1 MAIIYLNDKNKVET
15 VSYKN
20 IIMDMRTKM
29 DESFKIEEQ
38 AYRMA
43 AEYAE
48 ELIEEYSIETGPFYL
63 TPSSFYENIE
73 DAEGIRKYVF
83 LSEDGAYT
91 LAIGLD
97 VSSCDQKASILYLHN
112 TEQGIYFFNFDNA
125 VWELLDEEEEDEY
138 DRIGNTLDRWDLTQQ
153 TKEEVRELFINMMLS
168 PNTTISKKITEL
180 LDEELRKKVIPLAT
194 IRDKTKSVL
203 TTLRMNEGREV
214 LSLISPTGIQDD
226 TYYADND
233 DCDCFSQYYT
243 GPVITYVDGIYQLC
257 QCLCTRAKT
266 GYKPDSDKWE
276 ECWMDDIDL
285 EYQAYIRVI
294 EKTGDIKK
302 AMKMVKYHFCEMQE
316 KTLPLSESAYVS
328 YDGRNRDYRM
338 HIRGQRKKMTEIE
351 KKNYQE
357 TISLIDKLEQY

>member
-97 VSSCDQKASILYLHN
+97 VSSCDQEASVLYLHN

-153 TKEEVRELFINMMLS
+153 TKEE
-168 PNTTISKKITEL
+168 
-180 LDEELRKKVIPLAT
+180 
-194 IRDKTKSVL
+194 L
-203 TTLRMNEGREV
+203 TSSHG
-214 LSLISPTGIQDD
+214 
-226 TYYADND
+226 
-233 DCDCFSQYYT
+233 
-243 GPVITYVDGIYQLC
+243 
-257 QCLCTRAKT
+257 
-266 GYKPDSDKWE
+266 
-276 ECWMDDIDL
+276 
-285 EYQAYIRVI
+285 
-294 EKTGDIKK
+294 
-302 AMKMVKYHFCEMQE
+302 
-316 KTLPLSESAYVS
+316 
-328 YDGRNRDYRM
+328 
-338 HIRGQRKKMTEIE
+338 
-351 KKNYQE
+351 
-357 TISLIDKLEQY
+357 